1 MASGNI
7 RDDSAF
13 ETADYQPSLKEI
25 RMVIAASSAGTVF
38 EWYDFFIYGTL
49 AAIIGRTF
57 FPSDNATLE
66 VLLVW
71 AGFAVGF
78 GFRPL
83 GAILFGFLGDRL
95 GRKYTFL
102 VTVTLMGIAT
112 AGVGLIPSAE
122 TIGVAAPIIIIGL
135 RILQGLA
142 LGGEYGGA
150 AIYVAEHSPPEK
162 RGFYTSFIQASVV
175 GGFVLSL
182 IVVLSCKALM
192 SDNVWQ
198 SWGWRVPF
206 LLSILLLA
214 ISLWMRLKLSESPV
228 FKAMKAKGEIAKNP
242 IKESFTY
249 PGNIRRMVIALFG
262 IAAGLTVIWYT
273 AMFSGLSFL
282 KGPMRMQET
291 AAEITVG
298 LAAAT
303 GMIFFLWAGKISD
316 RVGRR
321 KPIIWGYAATLLL
334 LFPLFWLMG
343 AVGNPALTQ
352 AAKSA
357 PIEVTGS
364 QCGFDPFA
372 EVQSTSCSKVLA
384 ELTKLGVSYDLKTIP
399 SSFDTVV
406 VHIGGREVAGDDP
419 SILKPAL
426 EAMGYDFEP
435 QIPQATG
442 LAVIFLALVGLS
454 ALSGFTY
461 GPVAALLS
469 EMFPPHVRYSSLS
482 LPYHVGTGYF
492 GGFLPLIA
500 TFIVAKTGDAFAG
513 LWYTWGVVLVAFLI
527 TLFMLKEPGRDA
539 WSSADNNLRP
549 IGEDAKWS

>member
-1 MASGNI
+1 MT
-7 RDDSAF
+7 DSAAVASHG
-13 ETADYQPSLKEI
+13 ADYQPTAKDI

-49 AAIIGRTF
+49 AAIIGKAF

-83 GAILFGFLGDRL
+83 GAVLFGFLGDRL

-112 AGVGLIPSAE
+112 AGVGMIPSAAS
-122 TIGVAAPIIIIGL
+122 IGIAAPIIVIGL

-150 AIYVAEHSPPEK
+150 AIYVAEHSPPGK

-182 IVVLSCKALM
+182 IVVLGCKALM
-192 SDNVWQ
+192 SDAVWE

-206 LLSILLLA
+206 LLSIVLLV

-228 FKAMKAKGEIAKNP
+228 FQAMKAQGELAKNP
-242 IKESFTY
+242 LKESFTY
-249 PGNIRRMVIALFG
+249 PGNPRRLFIALFG

-273 AMFSGLSFL
+273 GMFSGLSFL
-282 KGPMRMQET
+282 KGPMKVEDT
-291 AAEITVG
+291 AAEIIVG
-298 LAAAT
+298 IAAAL
-303 GMIFFLWAGKISD
+303 GMGFFLWAGHLSD
-316 RVGRR
+316 RIGRK
-321 KPIIWGYAATLLL
+321 KPIVWGYAATLVL

-343 AVGNPALTQ
+343 SVGNPALT
-352 AAKSA
+352 AAAEKA
-357 PIEVTGS
+357 PVTVTGS
-364 QCGFDPFA
+364 QCSFDPFA
-372 EVQSTSCSKVLA
+372 QKQATACGKTLG
-384 ELTKLGVSYDLKTIP
+384 ELTKLGVPYNIVTTSG
-399 SSFDTVV
+399 SFDSVKV
-406 VHIGGREVAGDDP
+406 MIGKREVAGEDP
-419 SILKPAL
+419 ALLKPAL
-426 EAMGYDFEP
+426 EAMGYNFEKQVP
-435 QIPQATG
+435 GVFGIAAILAALLG
-442 LAVIFLALVGLS
+442 LC

-482 LPYHVGTGYF
+482 IPYHLGTGYF

-500 TFIVAKTGDAFAG
+500 SFIVAKTGDAYSG

-527 TLFMLKEPGRDA
+527 TAFMLKDPVEGQWDK
-539 WSSADNNLRP
+539 
-549 IGEDAKWS
+549 AKPAP

>member
-1 MASGNI
+1 MAAEDIAGQTAS
-7 RDDSAF
+7 
-13 ETADYQPSLKEI
+13 ETAVYQPSAKEI

-112 AGVGLIPSAE
+112 AGVGLIPSAQ
-122 TIGVAAPIIIIGL
+122 TIGLAAPIIVIAL

-182 IVVLSCKALM
+182 IVVLGCKALM
-192 SDNVWQ
+192 PDAIWQ

-206 LLSILLLA
+206 LLSILLLV

-228 FKAMKAKGEIAKNP
+228 FKAMKAKGEIVKNP

-249 PGNIRRMVIALFG
+249 PGNIRRMFIALFG

-291 AAEITVG
+291 AAEIIVG
-298 LAAAT
+298 LAAII
-303 GMIFFLWAGKISD
+303 GMFFFLLAGRISD
-316 RVGRR
+316 RVGRK
-321 KPIIWGYAATLLL
+321 KPIIWGYAATLIL

-343 AVGNPALTQ
+343 SVGNPALTQ

-357 PIEVTGS
+357 PVVVTGS
-364 QCGFDPFA
+364 QCSFDPFA
-372 EVQSTSCSKVLA
+372 EVQATSCGKVLA
-384 ELTKLGVSYDLKTIP
+384 ELTKLGVTYDLTTAA
-399 SSFDTVV
+399 SSFDNVT
-406 VHIGGREVAGDDP
+406 VHIGGREVASDDP

-435 QIPQATG
+435 QIPAWSG

-482 LPYHVGTGYF
+482 LPYHLGTGYF

-527 TLFMLKEPGRDA
+527 TLFMLKEPSRDA
-539 WSSADNNLRP
+539 WGGADNHVRP
-549 IGEDAKWS
+549 IGGDAK

>member
-1 MASGNI
+1 MTDA
-7 RDDSAF
+7 AAA
-13 ETADYQPSLKEI
+13 ADHAAAYQPTAKDI
-25 RMVIAASSAGTVF
+25 RMVIAASSAGTIF

-49 AAIIGRTF
+49 AAIIGKAF

-66 VLLVW
+66 ILLVW

-83 GAILFGFLGDRL
+83 GAVLFGFLGDRL

-112 AGVGLIPSAE
+112 AGVGMIPSAA
-122 TIGVAAPIIIIGL
+122 TIGIAAPAIVLLL

-150 AIYVAEHSPPEK
+150 AVYVAEHSPPEK

-182 IVVLSCKALM
+182 IVVLGCKAM
-192 SDNVWQ
+192 MPDAVWE

-206 LLSILLLA
+206 LLSLILLA

-228 FKAMKAKGEIAKNP
+228 FQAMKAEGEIAKNP

-249 PGNIRRMVIALFG
+249 PGNPKRIFVALFG

-282 KGPMRMQET
+282 KGPMKVEDT
-291 AAEITVG
+291 AAEIIVG
-298 LAAAT
+298 IAAAL
-303 GMIFFLWAGKISD
+303 GMGFFLLAGRLSD
-316 RVGRR
+316 RIGRK
-321 KPIIWGYAATLLL
+321 KPIVWGYAATLVL

-343 AVGNPALTQ
+343 SVGNPALT
-352 AAKSA
+352 AAAEKA
-357 PIEVTGS
+357 PVVVTGS
-364 QCGFDPFA
+364 KCSFDPFA
-372 EVQSTSCSKVLA
+372 QKQDTACGKTLG
-384 ELTKLGVSYDLKTIP
+384 ELTKLGVPYQVLSSETGFDSVQVTIG
-399 SSFDTVV
+399 D
-406 VHIGGREVAGDDP
+406 REVASEDP
-419 SILKPAL
+419 ALLKPAL
-426 EAMGYDFEP
+426 EAMGYGFDK
-435 QIPQATG
+435 QIPAPFG
-442 LAVIFLALVGLS
+442 MAVILVALLGLS

-482 LPYHVGTGYF
+482 IPYHLGTGYF

-500 TFIVAKTGDAFAG
+500 SFIVAKTGNAYAG
-513 LWYTWGVVLVAFLI
+513 LWYTWVVVLVAFLVSAF
-527 TLFMLKEPGRDA
+527 LLEEPVEGQWDKPAPSAGDA
-539 WSSADNNLRP
+539 A
-549 IGEDAKWS
+549 

>member
-1 MASGNI
+1 MTEASAAG
-7 RDDSAF
+7 AVY
-13 ETADYQPSLKEI
+13 EPTQKEI

-49 AAIIGRTF
+49 AAIIGKAF

-66 VLLVW
+66 TLLVW

-83 GAILFGFLGDRL
+83 GAVLFGFLGDRL

-112 AGVGLIPSAE
+112 AGVGMIPSAA
-122 TIGVAAPIIIIGL
+122 TIGIAAPIIIILL

-150 AIYVAEHSPPEK
+150 AVYVAEHSPPGK

-182 IVVLSCKALM
+182 IVVLGCKALM
-192 SDNVWQ
+192 PDAVWE

-206 LLSILLLA
+206 LLSLILLA

-228 FKAMKAKGEIAKNP
+228 FKAMKDQGELAKNP
-242 IKESFTY
+242 LKESFTY
-249 PGNIRRMVIALFG
+249 PGNPRRIFIALFG

-282 KGPMRMQET
+282 KGPMKVDDT
-291 AAEITVG
+291 AAEIIVG
-298 LAAAT
+298 VAAAV
-303 GMIFFLWAGKISD
+303 GMGFFIWAGHWSD
-316 RVGRR
+316 RVGRK
-321 KPIIWGYAATLLL
+321 KPIVWGYGVTLVL
-334 LFPLFWLMG
+334 LFPLFWWMG
-343 AVGNPALTQ
+343 SVANPSLQ
-352 AAKSA
+352 AAAERA
-357 PIEVTGS
+357 PVTVSGS
-364 QCGFDPFA
+364 RCDFDPFA
-372 EVQSTSCSKVLA
+372 QQQETACGKTLG
-384 ELTKLGVSYDLKTIP
+384 ELTKLGVPY
-399 SSFDTVV
+399 TVV
-406 VHIGGREVAGDDP
+406 ATESGFDSVAIRIGDREVASEDP
-419 SILKPAL
+419 ALLRPAL
-426 EAMGYDFEP
+426 EATGYDFAK
-435 QIPQATG
+435 QIPG
-442 LAVIFLALVGLS
+442 WGSIAVIFLALLGLS

-482 LPYHVGTGYF
+482 IPYHIGTGYF

-500 TFIVAKTGDAFAG
+500 SFIIAKTGNAYSG
-513 LWYTWGVVLVAFLI
+513 LWYTWFVVLVAFLV
-527 TLFMLKEPGRDA
+527 TVFMLKDPVEGEWDKTP
-539 WSSADNNLRP
+539 SAP
-549 IGEDAKWS
+549 PPAA

>member
-1 MASGNI
+1 MS
-7 RDDSAF
+7 
-13 ETADYQPSLKEI
+13 TAVAEATYQPTAKDI

-49 AAIIGRTF
+49 AAIIGETF

-83 GAILFGFLGDRL
+83 GAVLFGFLGDRL

-102 VTVTLMGIAT
+102 VTVTLMGVAT
-112 AGVGLIPSAE
+112 AGVGLIPSAA
-122 TIGVAAPIIIIGL
+122 TIGFAAPVIVLLL

-182 IVVLSCKALM
+182 IVVLGCKAMM
-192 SDNVWQ
+192 SDAAWE

-206 LLSILLLA
+206 LLSLLLLA

-228 FKAMKAKGEIAKNP
+228 FQAMKAEGEIVKNP
-242 IKESFTY
+242 LKESFTY
-249 PGNIRRMVIALFG
+249 PGNPRRIFIALFG

-282 KGPMRMQET
+282 KGPMKIDDT
-291 AAEITVG
+291 AAEIIVG
-298 LAAAT
+298 IAAAL
-303 GMIFFLWAGKISD
+303 GMGFFILAGSLSD
-316 RVGRR
+316 RIGRK
-321 KPIIWGYAATLLL
+321 KPIVWGYAATLLL
-334 LFPLFWLMG
+334 LFPLFWWMG
-343 AVGNPALTQ
+343 SVANPALE
-352 AAKSA
+352 AASA
-357 PIEVTGS
+357 RAPVVVTGS
-364 QCGFDPFA
+364 QCSFDPFA
-372 EVQSTSCSKVLA
+372 QKQTTACGRTLG
-384 ELTKLGVSYDLKTIP
+384 ELTKLGIPYKVVTSSSGFDSVNVTI
-399 SSFDTVV
+399 
-406 VHIGGREVAGDDP
+406 GNREVAGEDP
-419 SILKPAL
+419 ALLKPAL
-426 EAMGYDFEP
+426 EAMGYSFEK
-435 QIPQATG
+435 QIPKPAG
-442 LAVIFLALVGLS
+442 IAAIILALLGLS

-482 LPYHVGTGYF
+482 IPYHIGTGYF

-500 TFIVAKTGDAFAG
+500 SFIVAKSGDAYAG
-513 LWYTWGVVLVAFLI
+513 LWYTWGVVLIGFLVSV
-527 TLFMLKEPGRDA
+527 FMLKDPVEGQWD
-539 WSSADNNLRP
+539 RP
-549 IGEDAKWS
+549 PAA